1 MGNSAG
7 NFFTMTEYVRHA
19 SNYGSG
25 KLTYSPPTLI
35 SQLNIIS
42 ECIVYTCI
50 FSFVKDFLKFGV
62 KYKKLLFP
70 CIGYILYI
78 AACDSRGNLI
88 RNITII
94 AIIIFG
100 LLLENKT
107 NVKKTNKKILKIG
120 ILFLLIFFVVF
131 RILGYRTGTSYNYSW
146 STNIAKY
153 VSSGIYGLDEY
164 LLDGPIKNNLF
175 GESTFRLIYLKLN
188 DFGATFNVLDANDVF
203 YQYAKGESNIY
214 TGLKGIINDFSVF
227 GAGVFLM
234 IWSMLSVCAV
244 KAMQNKKCTLMNC
257 VVTGLLFYP
266 IVMISISVEW
276 RNVLS
281 IPTIYMLF
289 YLTLLSILIRKSERY
304 IA

>member
-1 MGNSAG
+1 M
-7 NFFTMTEYVRHA
+7 
-19 SNYGSG
+19 
-25 KLTYSPPTLI
+25 
-35 SQLNIIS
+35 
-42 ECIVYTCI
+42 
-50 FSFVKDFLKFGV
+50 
-62 KYKKLLFP
+62 
-70 CIGYILYI
+70 
-78 AACDSRGNLI
+78 
-88 RNITII
+88 
-94 AIIIFG
+94 
-100 LLLENKT
+100 
-107 NVKKTNKKILKIG
+107 
-120 ILFLLIFFVVF
+120 VF